1 MPNTYNKKITRQEM
15 LDVLISLGKY
25 APTAY
30 LKMTDEQLER
40 EYNRLLNAE
49 TK

>member
-1 MPNTYNKKITRQEM
+1 MQNNYSQKISRKEM

-25 APTAY
+25 APEAY
-30 LKMTDEQLER
+30 LKMNQQQIER